1 MKLKAF
7 LFSVSFSLTALSLSA
22 TSPAA
27 DILTPEPDTLKLE
40 SMEVVAKTLEQNQEV
55 DSMRVL
61 SDYVDSIAHYPAYE
75 LYNYSWSHDRLN
87 PYRIKIDSLPDSVF
101 IHCADFVY
109 PTKSNRITSSFGMR
123 RSRYHYG
130 IDIGVQMYDTIYA
143 SFKGRVRI
151 VDYERKGY
159 GHYVVI
165 RHNNGLETISAHL
178 SRPLVKNNQ
187 EVEAGQPIGLGGNT
201 GRSTGPHLHY
211 EIRFLGNAFN
221 PTKLI
226 DFNDKCLHD
235 DQYFI
240 TRYETYSHKKE
251 LDELAKAAYYT
262 VRSGDTLSRIAQR
275 YGTSVRRL
283 CQLNGI
289 KETSILRVGQRI
301 RYR

>member
-1 MKLKAF
+1 MKLSK
-7 LFSVSFSLTALSLSA
+7 LFFTASFALTTFSLCATAPELAMAS
-22 TSPAA
+22 
-27 DILTPEPDTLKLE
+27 PEPDTLPIEIFE
-40 SMEVVAKTLEQNQEV
+40 SSIKTLEENHAV

-61 SDYVDSIAHYPAYE
+61 ANYNDSLSHYPAYE

-87 PYRIKIDSLPDSVF
+87 PYRIKIDSLPDSVY

-130 IDIGVQMYDTIYA
+130 IDIGLQMYDTIYA
-143 SFKGRVRI
+143 SFDGRVRI

-178 SRPLVKNNQ
+178 SRVHVKNNQ
-187 EVEAGQPIGLGGNT
+187 EVKAGDPIGLGGNT

-226 DFNDKCLHD
+226 DFANKTLVN
-235 DQYFI
+235 DQYYI
-240 TRYETYSHKKE
+240 TQRETYSHKKE
-251 LDELAKAAYYT
+251 LDALAMAAYHT

-275 YGTSVRRL
+275 HGTSVRRL

-289 KETSILRVGQRI
+289 KETSILRIGQRI